1 MKRSVHVD
9 DSVRPALDTL
19 AQREREKF
27 DRLVQHL
34 EEDGI
39 EGLSRSDVKRL
50 PEGTIDTEDGPV
62 WVISMGRYRAFV
74 AERGGSLHVL
84 DVVPQTRLQKWN
96 AARSRQ

>member
-9 DSVRPALDTL
+9 DSVRPALDTF

-50 PEGTIDTEDGPV
+50 PERTIDTEDGPV
-62 WVISMGRYRAFV
+62 WVISMGRFHSRI
-74 AERGGSLHVL
+74 GPHV
-84 DVVPQTRLQKWN
+84 R
-96 AARSRQ
+96 